1 MLLQPVPVPTSAWRC
16 WARTMGGG
24 EVGGFL
30 FISLTYIFDLA
41 GLSNIMLKRTVI
53 LLGVGGGGGANLF
66 LFVFFFNSDF
76 AEEFCHKCALICIN
90 NFSIITEKTLI
101 FFFFS
106 LNVINYTE

>member
-1 MLLQPVPVPTSAWRC
+1 MLLQPVPIPTSAWRC

-53 LLGVGGGGGANLF
+53 LLGVGGVG
-66 LFVFFFNSDF
+66 VQ
-76 AEEFCHKCALICIN
+76 
-90 NFSIITEKTLI
+90 I
-101 FFFFS
+101 FFCLFFS
-106 LNVINYTE
+106 LIQTLLRNSVTNVH

>member
-53 LLGVGGGGGANLF
+53 LLGVGGAG
-66 LFVFFFNSDF
+66 VQ
-76 AEEFCHKCALICIN
+76 
-90 NFSIITEKTLI
+90 I
-101 FFFFS
+101 FFCLFFS
-106 LNVINYTE
+106 LILTLLRNSVTNVH